1 MALTLVRPDAR
12 IDKPEVLP
20 VNRRKGRKGRCQPLL
35 ATSRLARRSL
45 WRKWKRALG
54 LEFFA
59 REARVVSFFDPV
71 ALGNY
76 RP

>member
-20 VNRRKGRKGRCQPLL
+20 VNRRKGRCQPLL

-45 WRKWKRALG
+45 WRKWGRALG
-54 LEFFA
+54 PEFFA